1 MNLESSPDYDVYLRQ
16 NMSISAD
23 SGARCT
29 EKFQGN
35 FLEISS
41 FVSVKCLET
50 SLFFWW
56 NFLTFCLKL
65 PQFFCETSSRKF
77 RGCLCSVWA
86 LQGTTIQYEEISR
99 KFQRSLEAVCKKFQG
114 SFLEVLFLPSP
125 ESAEISRRWSG
136 DFAWFCRNIQG
147 HVSRT
152 IDRFMIQESGEIVRC
167 WFDYFYKIAR
177 IWRNS

>member
-23 SGARCT
+23 SGTRCT

-41 FVSVKCLET
+41 FVSVKRLET
-50 SLFFWW
+50 SLFFLVKLPHFLPQTSSVFLW
-56 NFLTFCLKL
+56 NFLTKVSWMSLFCVG
-65 PQFFCETSSRKF
+65 S
-77 RGCLCSVWA
+77 

-99 KFQRSLEAVCKKFQG
+99 KFQRSLGAVCKKFQG

-125 ESAEISRRWSG
+125 ESAKISRWWSG
-136 DFAWFCRNIQG
+136 YFAWFCRNIQG

-167 WFDYFYKIAR
+167 WFDYFSK
-177 IWRNS
+177 